1 MFVKIVKSWNSYLV
15 GIDDEK
21 KDIYYYEEYVKLLDG
36 DNARCIIVEEDN
48 KILLMPFIMGYVED
62 FYDFE
67 TPYGYGGPITNSDD
81 QKWIDDALDQMKQY
95 FIDQNYIAGFIRF
108 HPLLNNQI
116 ASNNKINVLFDRH
129 TIAIDTSVDE
139 NEIWMNQISS
149 KNRNMIR
156 KATKKK
162 LVFERDDDFKYMD
175 EFVALYKETMYRLKA
190 DDFYLFPDDYYDK
203 FKKNMVGKAFIGVIK
218 SEDTLVSAALFF
230 YGDVYAH
237 YHLAGSIRD
246 KSTLGANNLLL
257 WNACKIFSE
266 LGIQQFH
273 LGGGTDSDSNNSLLK
288 FKKSFSNNITDFNI
302 GKMVFNEIEYKRVC
316 DKWVQENPQKEKTFS
331 RLLLKYRY

>member
-1 MFVKIVKSWNSYLV
+1 LFVKIVKSWNSYLE
-15 GIDDEK
+15 GIDDTK

-36 DNARCIIVEEDN
+36 DNARCIILEEDN
-48 KILLMPFIMGYVED
+48 DILLMPFIMGYVED

-67 TPYGYGGPITNSDD
+67 TPYGYGGPITTSNN
-81 QKWIDDALDQMKQY
+81 QEWIDKALEELKQY
-95 FIDQNYIAGFIRF
+95 FIDQRYLAGFIRF

-116 ASNNKINVLFDRH
+116 ISNNKINVLFDRN
-129 TIAIDTSVDE
+129 TIAIDSSVDE
-139 NEIWMNQISS
+139 NKIWMNQISS

-156 KATKKK
+156 KATKAG
-162 LVFERDDDFKYMD
+162 LVFERDDNFKYMD
-175 EFVALYKETMYRLKA
+175 EFVALYKETMDRLGA

-203 FKKNMVGKAFIGVIK
+203 FKQNMKGSAFIGVIK
-218 SEDTLVSAALFF
+218 KDDTIVSAALFF

-266 LGIQQFH
+266 MGIKKFH

-288 FKKSFSNNITDFNI
+288 FKRSFSNDVADFNI
-302 GKMVFNEIEYKRVC
+302 GKMVFNETEYKRIC
-316 DKWVQENPQKEKTFS
+316 DNWIKKNPQKENTFS
-331 RLLLKYRY
+331 RILLKYRY